1 MLHLLSASKVR
12 KVIAK
17 GKHFQYVCDVKKRSP
32 TICPIVF
39 SLDIFGDKW
48 SLVILRDILLRNK
61 NHFREFLASDEK
73 IASNVLSDRLES
85 LVREGLLTRESD
97 ETNKSAAIYKPT
109 KKALE
114 LLPMIFE
121 LMRWGIVY
129 NPNVDT
135 SGPVMRRFMSD
146 PEGLQ
151 KWILEKFRHRTRRG

>member
-1 MLHLLSASKVR
+1 MV
-12 KVIAK
+12 VAK
-17 GKHFQYVCDVKKRSP
+17 GKHFLYICDVKKRSP

-48 SLVILRDILLRNK
+48 SLVILRDILMRDK
-61 NHFREFLASDEK
+61 RHFREFLASEER

-85 LVREGLLTRESD
+85 LVSGGLLTRESD
-97 ETNKSAAIYKPT
+97 ESNRSAAIYKPT

-129 NPNVDT
+129 NPNADT

-151 KWILEKFRHRTRRG
+151 KWILEKFRHRTKRA